1 MSTPASAVATPKA
14 APTKKPFNRKLAVI
28 VAVALSGL
36 MLLVAMTRGLRD
48 PREAAKEA
56 ADRKKVEEL
65 RSQPTGSA
73 DAGAAEVQRL
83 MQEKVAEQRRAN
95 VGSDPDKAAFDAML
109 SGAPGAAGLP
119 PIDPKLDAL
128 AQAQE
133 EVMRTAP
140 SLQQT
145 ASAAGLPP
153 MGGRPGVG
161 QGAGAASAGGSEGKP
176 AYYEN
181 YGKSGSGIPTASELV
196 TGTSA
201 EKKQAAEAAGA
212 SGFYEP
218 TKPEAPPSARIV
230 GKGAILPAVLASRI
244 DTRQAGPIIAIVTRT
259 VFDSA
264 TQQVPLIPQGS
275 KLLGR
280 FETDVRPGVDRIRA
294 AFSTLV
300 LPDGRQIDLG
310 DTQAAA
316 KDGTIG
322 VGGRYK
328 SNIMRAI
335 GPSLVVALIGQ
346 KLDHDIPSESAGG
359 GGLNYQSPTVAQQV
373 IPQVNQAVMQRYSA
387 AKPYFI
393 AAAGQEIR
401 LILTEPLE
409 IPAPKPGKAGGA

>member
-28 VAVALSGL
+28 VAVTLSGL

-83 MQEKVAEQRRAN
+83 MQEKVAEQRRTNA
-95 VGSDPDKAAFDAML
+95 GSDPDKAAFDAML
-109 SGAPGAAGLP
+109 SGASGAAGMP

-181 YGKSGSGIPTASELV
+181 YGKPSGAIPTASELV
-196 TGTSA
+196 GGI
-201 EKKQAAEAAGA
+201 EDKKARAAAAGA

-218 TKPEAPPSARIV
+218 TRPEAPPSARIV

-280 FETDVRPGVDRIRA
+280 FETDVQPGVDRIRA

-310 DTQAAA
+310 ETQSTGL
-316 KDGTIG
+316 DGTVG
-322 VGGRYK
+322 VSGKYK
-328 SNIMRAI
+328 SNILRAI

-346 KLDHDIPSESAGG
+346 KIDHDIPSESAGG

-393 AAAGQEIR
+393 ANAGQEIR

-409 IPAPKPGKAGGA
+409 IPLPKKAGGA